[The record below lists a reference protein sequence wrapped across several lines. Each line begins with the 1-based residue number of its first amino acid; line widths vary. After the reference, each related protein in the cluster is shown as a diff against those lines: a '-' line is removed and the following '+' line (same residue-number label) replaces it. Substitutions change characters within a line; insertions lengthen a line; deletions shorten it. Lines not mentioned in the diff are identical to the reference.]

1 MNDAILNTQSAV
13 TELDEKARKIE
24 EELKETNSAKDEA
37 SQVLGLHKVT
47 KDALENAKLR
57 IDMLNVLKNSEVA
70 KQSDID
76 TNEALL
82 NNYLKE
88 LEEQKRKYT
97 AYDSEKYV
105 IAAVL
110 GLVNDVEVTANNLL
124 GIQNHDVAEVQ
135 ATEVT
140 EEVGPKEEVVEHD
153 LSLETDNSE
162 AKDDTVSSVVEDANN
177 LGAIFGTVGNETKEE
192 SKVEESAS
200 TTEGENEV
208 KEESPV
214 ASGPAVFDDLNAL
227 LNSEDTS
234 AKVEEPVVA
243 VAENHVEEP
252 KVVDNSDPFTMVDDL
267 YSPSSTLFDG
277 YNDLVS
283 VSPKQSDNTKSVKDK
298 FLEKNPGRVCFEVVG
313 AKKCILNKSTL
324 SNDDEIDYSRKLVA

>member
-57 IDMLNVLKNSEVA
+57 IDMLKVLKNSEVA

-97 AYDSEKYV
+97 VYDSEKYV

-124 GIQNHDVAEVQ
+124 GIQNS
-135 ATEVT
+135 EVT
-140 EEVGPKEEVVEHD
+140 EVQTPVVEPKEEVVEHD
-153 LSLETDNSE
+153 LSLATDSFDT
-162 AKDDTVSSVVEDANN
+162 KDNIASPVVEDVNN
-177 LGAIFGTVGNETKEE
+177 MDAIFGPIFNETKEE
-192 SKVEESAS
+192 PKVEAPAS
-200 TTEGENEV
+200 TTEVENET
-208 KEESPV
+208 KKESPV
-214 ASGPAVFDDLNAL
+214 ASGPAVFDDLSAL

-243 VAENHVEEP
+243 VADNHVEEP
-252 KVVDNSDPFTMVDDL
+252 KVEDNSNPFTMLDDL
-267 YSPSSTLFDG
+267 YSSNSNPFEG
-277 YNDLVS
+277 YNDLVN
-283 VSPKQSDNTKSVKDK
+283 DNS
-298 FLEKNPGRVCFEVVG
+298 NEVVSIES
-313 AKKCILNKSTL
+313 AIPEVEKKKRGFKVVSSTPVNVVYGNG
-324 SNDDEIDYSRKLVA
+324 SKAMEESGPTRKLAA

>member
-97 AYDSEKYV
+97 VYDSEKYV

-124 GIQNHDVAEVQ
+124 GIQNS
-135 ATEVT
+135 EVT
-140 EEVGPKEEVVEHD
+140 EVQTPEVESKEEAVEHD
-153 LSLETDNSE
+153 LSLEAASSE
-162 AKDDTVSSVVEDANN
+162 VKDDTASPVVEDANN
-177 LGAIFGTVGNETKEE
+177 MDAIFGPIFNETKEE
-192 SKVEESAS
+192 PKVEAPAS
-200 TTEGENEV
+200 TTEVENET
-208 KEESPV
+208 KKESPV
-214 ASGPAVFDDLNAL
+214 ASGPAVFDDLSAL

-243 VAENHVEEP
+243 VADNHVEEP
-252 KVVDNSDPFTMVDDL
+252 KVEDNSNPFTMLDDL
-267 YSPSSTLFDG
+267 YSSNSNPFEG
-277 YNDLVS
+277 YNDLVN
-283 VSPKQSDNTKSVKDK
+283 DNS
-298 FLEKNPGRVCFEVVG
+298 NEVVSIEG
-313 AKKCILNKSTL
+313 ATPEVEKKKRGFKVVSSTPVNVVYGNG
-324 SNDDEIDYSRKLVA
+324 SKAMEESGPTRKLAA

>member
-1 MNDAILNTQSAV
+1 MNDAILNTQSSV

-57 IDMLNVLKNSEVA
+57 IDMLKVLKNSEVA

-97 AYDSEKYV
+97 VYDSEKYV

-110 GLVNDVEVTANNLL
+110 GLVNDVEATANNLL
-124 GIQNHDVAEVQ
+124 GIQNS
-135 ATEVT
+135 EVT
-140 EEVGPKEEVVEHD
+140 EVPALEIEPKEEVVEHD
-153 LSLETDNSE
+153 LSLEAASSE
-162 AKDDTVSSVVEDANN
+162 VKDDTASPVVEDANN
-177 LGAIFGTVGNETKEE
+177 MDAIFGPIFNETKEE
-192 SKVEESAS
+192 PKVEAPAS
-200 TTEGENEV
+200 TTEAKNET
-208 KEESPV
+208 KKESPV
-214 ASGPAVFDDLNAL
+214 ASGPAVFDDLSAL

-243 VAENHVEEP
+243 VADNHVEEP
-252 KVVDNSDPFTMVDDL
+252 KVEDNSNPFTMLDDL
-267 YSPSSTLFDG
+267 YSSNSNPFEG
-277 YNDLVS
+277 YNDLVN
-283 VSPKQSDNTKSVKDK
+283 DNS
-298 FLEKNPGRVCFEVVG
+298 NEVVSIES
-313 AKKCILNKSTL
+313 ATPEVEKKKRGFKVVSSTPVNVVYGNG
-324 SNDDEIDYSRKLVA
+324 SKAMEESGPTRKLAA

>member
-97 AYDSEKYV
+97 VYDSEKYV

-124 GIQNHDVAEVQ
+124 GIQNS
-135 ATEVT
+135 EVT
-140 EEVGPKEEVVEHD
+140 EVPALEIEPKEEVVEHD
-153 LSLETDNSE
+153 LSLEAASSE
-162 AKDDTVSSVVEDANN
+162 VKDDTASPVVEDANN
-177 LGAIFGTVGNETKEE
+177 MDAIFGPIFNETKEE
-192 SKVEESAS
+192 PKVEAPAS
-200 TTEGENEV
+200 TTEVENET
-208 KEESPV
+208 KKESPV
-214 ASGPAVFDDLNAL
+214 ASGPAVFDDLSAL

-243 VAENHVEEP
+243 VADNHVEEP
-252 KVVDNSDPFTMVDDL
+252 KVEDNSNPFTMLDDL
-267 YSPSSTLFDG
+267 YSSSSTIFDG
-277 YNDLVS
+277 YNDLVNDDS
-283 VSPKQSDNTKSVKDK
+283 N
-298 FLEKNPGRVCFEVVG
+298 EVVSIESATPEVEKEKRG
-313 AKKCILNKSTL
+313 FKVVSSIPVNVVYGNGSKAMEESGPT
-324 SNDDEIDYSRKLVA
+324 RKLAA

>member
-57 IDMLNVLKNSEVA
+57 IDMLKVLKNSEVA

-97 AYDSEKYV
+97 VYDSEKYV

-110 GLVNDVEVTANNLL
+110 GLVNDVEATANNLL
-124 GIQNHDVAEVQ
+124 GIQNS
-135 ATEVT
+135 EVT
-140 EEVGPKEEVVEHD
+140 EVQTPEVEPKEEVVEHD
-153 LSLETDNSE
+153 LSLEAASSQV
-162 AKDDTVSSVVEDANN
+162 KDDTASPVVEDANN
-177 LGAIFGTVGNETKEE
+177 MDAIFGPIFNETKEE
-192 SKVEESAS
+192 PKVEAPAL
-200 TTEGENEV
+200 TTEVENET
-208 KEESPV
+208 KKESPV
-214 ASGPAVFDDLNAL
+214 ASGPAIFDDLSAL

-243 VAENHVEEP
+243 VADNHVEEP
-252 KVVDNSDPFTMVDDL
+252 KVEDNSNPFTMLDDL
-267 YSPSSTLFDG
+267 YSSNSNPFEGYNGLVNDNSNEVVSIESATPEVEKKKRGFKVVSSTPV
-277 YNDLVS
+277 N
-283 VSPKQSDNTKSVKDK
+283 
-298 FLEKNPGRVCFEVVG
+298 VVYG
-313 AKKCILNKSTL
+313 NGSQAMEESGPT
-324 SNDDEIDYSRKLVA
+324 RKLAA

>member
-57 IDMLNVLKNSEVA
+57 IDMLKVLKNSEVA

-97 AYDSEKYV
+97 VYNSEKYV

-110 GLVNDVEVTANNLL
+110 GLVNDVEATANNLL
-124 GIQNHDVAEVQ
+124 GIQNS
-135 ATEVT
+135 EVT
-140 EEVGPKEEVVEHD
+140 EVQTPVVEPKEEVVEHD
-153 LSLETDNSE
+153 LSLATDSFDT
-162 AKDDTVSSVVEDANN
+162 KDNTASPIVEDANN
-177 LGAIFGTVGNETKEE
+177 MDAIFGPIFNETKEE
-192 SKVEESAS
+192 PKVEAPAS
-200 TTEGENEV
+200 TTEVENET
-208 KEESPV
+208 KKESPV
-214 ASGPAVFDDLNAL
+214 ASGPAVFDDLSAL

-243 VAENHVEEP
+243 VADNHVEEP
-252 KVVDNSDPFTMVDDL
+252 KVEDNSNPFTMLDDL
-267 YSPSSTLFDG
+267 YSSNSNPFEG
-277 YNDLVS
+277 YNDLVN
-283 VSPKQSDNTKSVKDK
+283 DNS
-298 FLEKNPGRVCFEVVG
+298 NEVVSIES
-313 AKKCILNKSTL
+313 ATPEVEKKKRGFKVVSSTPVNVVYGNG
-324 SNDDEIDYSRKLVA
+324 SKAMEESGPTRKLAA

>member
-24 EELKETNSAKDEA
+24 EELKETNSARDEA

-88 LEEQKRKYT
+88 LEDQKRKYT

-124 GIQNHDVAEVQ
+124 GIQNS
-135 ATEVT
+135 EVT
-140 EEVGPKEEVVEHD
+140 EVQTPEVEPKEEVVEHD
-153 LSLETDNSE
+153 LSLATDSSE
-162 AKDDTVSSVVEDANN
+162 VKDDTASPVVEDANN
-177 LGAIFGTVGNETKEE
+177 MDAIFGPIFNETKEE
-192 SKVEESAS
+192 PKAEEPAS
-200 TTEGENEV
+200 TTEVEN
-208 KEESPV
+208 KTKKESPV
-214 ASGPAVFDDLNAL
+214 ASGPAVFDDLSAL

-234 AKVEEPVVA
+234 AKAGEPVVA
-243 VAENHVEEP
+243 AAENHVEEP
-252 KVVDNSDPFTMVDDL
+252 KLDDNSNPFTMLDDL
-267 YSPSSTLFDG
+267 YSSNSNPFEG
-277 YNDLVS
+277 YNDLVN
-283 VSPKQSDNTKSVKDK
+283 DNSK
-298 FLEKNPGRVCFEVVG
+298 EVVSIEN
-313 AKKCILNKSTL
+313 ATSEVEKKKRGFKVIKSTPVNVVYG
-324 SNDDEIDYSRKLVA
+324 SGSKAMEESGPTRKLAA

>member
-57 IDMLNVLKNSEVA
+57 IDMLKVLKNSEVA

-97 AYDSEKYV
+97 VYNSEKYV

-110 GLVNDVEVTANNLL
+110 GLVNDVEATANNLL
-124 GIQNHDVAEVQ
+124 GIQNS
-135 ATEVT
+135 EVT
-140 EEVGPKEEVVEHD
+140 EVQTPVVEPKEEVVEHD
-153 LSLETDNSE
+153 LSLEAASSQV
-162 AKDDTVSSVVEDANN
+162 KDDTASSVVEDANN
-177 LGAIFGTVGNETKEE
+177 MDAIFGPIFNETKEE
-192 SKVEESAS
+192 PKVEAPAS
-200 TTEGENEV
+200 TTEAKNET
-208 KEESPV
+208 KKESPV
-214 ASGPAVFDDLNAL
+214 TSGPAVLDDLSAL
-227 LNSEDTS
+227 LNSKDTS

-252 KVVDNSDPFTMVDDL
+252 KVEDNSDPFTIDDL

-277 YNDLVS
+277 YNDLVN
-283 VSPKQSDNTKSVKDK
+283 VSSKQNDNTKSVKDK
-298 FLEKNPGRVCFEVVG
+298 FLEKNPDRVCFRVIGDEE
-313 AKKCILNKSTL
+313 CILNKSTL
-324 SNDDEIDYSRKLVA
+324 SNDDEIDYSRKRVA

>member
-1 MNDAILNTQSAV
+1 MNMNDAILNTQSAV

-88 LEEQKRKYT
+88 LEEQKRNYS
-97 AYDSEKYV
+97 AYDSAKYV

-124 GIQNHDVAEVQ
+124 GIQNS
-135 ATEVT
+135 EVT
-140 EEVGPKEEVVEHD
+140 EVQTPEVEPKEEVVEHD
-153 LSLETDNSE
+153 LSLEAASSE
-162 AKDDTVSSVVEDANN
+162 VKDDTASPVVEDANN
-177 LGAIFGTVGNETKEE
+177 MDAIFGPIFNETKEE
-192 SKVEESAS
+192 PKVEAPAS
-200 TTEGENEV
+200 TTEVENET
-208 KEESPV
+208 KKESPV
-214 ASGPAVFDDLNAL
+214 ASGPAVFDDLSAL

-243 VAENHVEEP
+243 VADNHVEEP
-252 KVVDNSDPFTMVDDL
+252 KVEDNSNPFTMLDDL
-267 YSPSSTLFDG
+267 YSSNSNPFEG
-277 YNDLVS
+277 YNDLVN
-283 VSPKQSDNTKSVKDK
+283 DNS
-298 FLEKNPGRVCFEVVG
+298 NEVVSIES
-313 AKKCILNKSTL
+313 ATPEVEKKKRGFKVVSSTPVNVVYGNG
-324 SNDDEIDYSRKLVA
+324 SKAMEESGPTRKLAA

>member
-57 IDMLNVLKNSEVA
+57 IDMLKVLKNSEVA

-97 AYDSEKYV
+97 VYDSEKYV

-110 GLVNDVEVTANNLL
+110 GLVNDVEATANNLL
-124 GIQNHDVAEVQ
+124 GIQNS
-135 ATEVT
+135 EVT
-140 EEVGPKEEVVEHD
+140 EVPALEIEPKEEVVEHD
-153 LSLETDNSE
+153 LSLEAASSE
-162 AKDDTVSSVVEDANN
+162 VKDDTASPVVEDANN
-177 LGAIFGTVGNETKEE
+177 MDAIFGPIFNETKEE
-192 SKVEESAS
+192 PKVEAPAS
-200 TTEGENEV
+200 TTEVENET
-208 KEESPV
+208 KKESPV
-214 ASGPAVFDDLNAL
+214 ASGPAVFDDLSAL

-243 VAENHVEEP
+243 VADNHVEEP
-252 KVVDNSDPFTMVDDL
+252 KVEDNSNPFTMLDDL
-267 YSPSSTLFDG
+267 YSSNSNPFEG
-277 YNDLVS
+277 YNDLVN
-283 VSPKQSDNTKSVKDK
+283 DNS
-298 FLEKNPGRVCFEVVG
+298 NEVVSIES
-313 AKKCILNKSTL
+313 ATPEVEKKKRGFKVVSSIPVNVVYGNGSKAMEESGPT
-324 SNDDEIDYSRKLVA
+324 RKIAA

>member
-57 IDMLNVLKNSEVA
+57 IDMLKVLKNSEVA

-97 AYDSEKYV
+97 VYNSEKYV

-110 GLVNDVEVTANNLL
+110 GLVNDVEATANNLL
-124 GIQNHDVAEVQ
+124 GIQNS
-135 ATEVT
+135 EVT
-140 EEVGPKEEVVEHD
+140 EVQTPVVEPKEEVVEHD
-153 LSLETDNSE
+153 LSLEAASSE
-162 AKDDTVSSVVEDANN
+162 VKDDTASPVVEDANN
-177 LGAIFGTVGNETKEE
+177 MDAIFGPIFNETKEE
-192 SKVEESAS
+192 PKVEAPAS
-200 TTEGENEV
+200 TTEAKNET
-208 KEESPV
+208 KKESPV
-214 ASGPAVFDDLNAL
+214 ASGPAVFDDLSAL

-243 VAENHVEEP
+243 VADNHVEEP
-252 KVVDNSDPFTMVDDL
+252 KVEDNSNPFTMLDDL
-267 YSPSSTLFDG
+267 YSSSSTLFDG
-277 YNDLVS
+277 YNDLVN
-283 VSPKQSDNTKSVKDK
+283 VSSN
-298 FLEKNPGRVCFEVVG
+298 EVVSIESATPEVEKEKRG
-313 AKKCILNKSTL
+313 FKVVSSIPVNVVYGNGSKAMEESGPT
-324 SNDDEIDYSRKLVA
+324 RKIAA

>member
-24 EELKETNSAKDEA
+24 EELKETNSARDEA

-124 GIQNHDVAEVQ
+124 GIQSSEVAEVQ
-135 ATEVT
+135 APEI
-140 EEVGPKEEVVEHD
+140 GPKEEVVEHD

-162 AKDDTVSSVVEDANN
+162 AKDDTVSPVVEDANN
-177 LGAIFGTVGNETKEE
+177 MDAIFGPIFNETKEE
-192 SKVEESAS
+192 PKLGKTVSAP
-200 TTEGENEV
+200 EVENEV
-208 KEESPV
+208 KEETPV
-214 ASGPAVFDDLNAL
+214 ASGPAVFDDLSAL

-234 AKVEEPVVA
+234 ANVEEPVVA
-243 VAENHVEEP
+243 VANNHVEEP
-252 KVVDNSDPFTMVDDL
+252 KVEDNSNPFTMLDDL
-267 YSPSSTLFDG
+267 YSSNSNPFEG
-277 YNDLVS
+277 YNDLVN
-283 VSPKQSDNTKSVKDK
+283 DNP
-298 FLEKNPGRVCFEVVG
+298 NEVVSIES
-313 AKKCILNKSTL
+313 ATPEVEKKKRGFKVVSSTPVNVVYGNG
-324 SNDDEIDYSRKLVA
+324 SKAMEESGPTRKLAA

>member
-24 EELKETNSAKDEA
+24 EELKETNSARDEA

-124 GIQNHDVAEVQ
+124 GIQNSEVAEVQ
-135 ATEVT
+135 APEI
-140 EEVGPKEEVVEHD
+140 GPKEEVVEHD

-162 AKDDTVSSVVEDANN
+162 AKDDTVSPVVEDANN
-177 LGAIFGTVGNETKEE
+177 MDAIFGPIFNETKEE
-192 SKVEESAS
+192 PKLEETVSAPEVEN
-200 TTEGENEV
+200 GV
-208 KEESPV
+208 KEETPV
-214 ASGPAVFDDLNAL
+214 ASGPAVFDDLSAL

-234 AKVEEPVVA
+234 AKAEEPVVA
-243 VAENHVEEP
+243 AAENHVEEP
-252 KVVDNSDPFTMVDDL
+252 KLDDNSNPFTMLDDL
-267 YSPSSTLFDG
+267 YSSNSNPFEG
-277 YNDLVS
+277 YNDLVN
-283 VSPKQSDNTKSVKDK
+283 DNSK
-298 FLEKNPGRVCFEVVG
+298 EVVSIEN
-313 AKKCILNKSTL
+313 ATPEVEKKKRGFKVIKSTPVNVVYG
-324 SNDDEIDYSRKLVA
+324 SGSKAMEESGPTRKLAA

>member
-1 MNDAILNTQSAV
+1 MNMNDAILNTQSAV
-13 TELDEKARKIE
+13 TELDEKAKKIE

-57 IDMLNVLKNSEVA
+57 INMLNVLKNSEVA

-88 LEEQKRKYT
+88 LEEQKRKYS
-97 AYDSEKYV
+97 AYDSAKYV

-124 GIQNHDVAEVQ
+124 GIQNS
-135 ATEVT
+135 EVT
-140 EEVGPKEEVVEHD
+140 EVQTPEVEPKEEVVEHD
-153 LSLETDNSE
+153 LSLEAASSE
-162 AKDDTVSSVVEDANN
+162 VKDDTASPVVEDANN
-177 LGAIFGTVGNETKEE
+177 MDAIFGPIFNETKEE
-192 SKVEESAS
+192 PKVEAPAS
-200 TTEGENEV
+200 TTEVENET
-208 KEESPV
+208 KKESPV
-214 ASGPAVFDDLNAL
+214 ASGPAVFDDLSAL

-243 VAENHVEEP
+243 VADNHVEEP
-252 KVVDNSDPFTMVDDL
+252 KVEDNSNPFTMLDDL
-267 YSPSSTLFDG
+267 YSSNSNPFEG
-277 YNDLVS
+277 YNDLVN
-283 VSPKQSDNTKSVKDK
+283 DNS
-298 FLEKNPGRVCFEVVG
+298 NEVVSIES
-313 AKKCILNKSTL
+313 ATPEVEKKKRGFKVVSSTPVNVVYGNG
-324 SNDDEIDYSRKLVA
+324 SKAMEESGPTRKLAA